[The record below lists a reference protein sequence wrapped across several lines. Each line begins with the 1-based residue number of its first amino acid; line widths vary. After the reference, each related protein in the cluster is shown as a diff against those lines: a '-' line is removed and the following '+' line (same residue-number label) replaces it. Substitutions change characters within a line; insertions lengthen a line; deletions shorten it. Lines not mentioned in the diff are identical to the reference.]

1 MLRRANTVF
10 GFALISLASLAS
22 LAPSAA
28 WAEEPAPPGPATA
41 PPPAPATIAPPSP
54 ATAPPGDPAA
64 AAPAVTVELRANDPR
79 ATLERRQS
87 TTTVGGLGLPDLGIG
102 GLTQWESACVAPC
115 TAAPVSTD
123 YSYRISGDGLVPSKT
138 FTLPRGPR
146 TLRIDAD
153 LGSSTGRVT
162 GMVLTAGG
170 AGALLLG
177 GAALVASPILS
188 ANDVGSEGFRT
199 GVLAGG
205 AGGVGLG
212 VLLAAAGLTLWLSN
226 GSTLRFDPSPA
237 LASAPRPRPQAAV
250 RLLPTGLAF

>member
-10 GFALISLASLAS
+10 GFALLSLAAAS

-28 WAEEPAPPGPATA
+28 WADESA
-41 PPPAPATIAPPSP
+41 
-54 ATAPPGDPAA
+54 PAA
-64 AAPAVTVELRANDPR
+64 APPVAASPVPTPPPTASPVAAPSAPAAPGVPAVTVELRANDPR

-87 TTTVGGLGLPDLGIG
+87 TTTVGGLGIPDLGLG
-102 GLTQWESACVAPC
+102 GLTRWESACVAPC
-115 TAAPVSTD
+115 TTTPVSSE

-138 FTLPRGPR
+138 FTLPRRPR

-162 GMVLTAGG
+162 GMLLTAGG

-177 GAALVASPILS
+177 GAALAASPILS
-188 ANDVGSEGFRT
+188 ANDVGSQGFRT

-205 AGGVGLG
+205 AGAVGLG
-212 VLLAAAGLTLWLSN
+212 VLLAATGLTLWLSN
-226 GSTLRFDPSPA
+226 GSSLRFDPSPT
-237 LASAPRPRPQAAV
+237 LASTARPRPQAV